1 MQDYSHIVMQ
11 DLFLADFIFS
21 ISLITISLLV
31 NLETSKSTRLLL
43 DGLNPFLL
51 AGSKV

>member
-1 MQDYSHIVMQ
+1 MQDY
-11 DLFLADFIFS
+11 FLPILGRVS

-31 NLETSKSTRLLL
+31 NLETSKSIRLLL
-43 DGLNPFLL
+43 DVLNPFLL